1 MSDILI
7 EVKNL
12 SKKYVISSAKQKT
25 LKASV
30 LSFFKKDRFKEELWA
45 ARNIS
50 FTAKKGE
57 TLGIIGANGAGKSTL
72 LGLISRTITPTEGEV
87 TVKGRISSLLELG
100 AGFHPDLTGKENIF
114 LNGSILGISKKE
126 LMSKYEEIVEF
137 AGLEKFINNP
147 VKYYSSGMYIRLAFS
162 VAVLVDPD
170 ILLVDEVLA
179 VGDET
184 FKHKSFEKIKAF
196 RESGKTILVVS
207 HDLDTIEQICDRVLL
222 LGEGKVLDLNR
233 PDKVVKEYKN
243 MGLQQRDVAT
253 KEEWGN
259 KEAQIQEV
267 IFKNEK
273 GEVSE
278 RFASGSSLFMDIN
291 YKAFKKIE
299 NPVFGFSVHDFE
311 GRLMYGS
318 NSEIEGVKIDSI
330 DGEGVISIQIEK
342 LNFLRGK
349 FLFSFS
355 MHSSDH
361 KTNYHRL
368 DKWYS
373 IWVVSESDA
382 EGCVDLK
389 CNFDLNKG

>member
-1 MSDILI
+1 MSDTLI

-30 LSFFKKDRFKEELWA
+30 LSFFKKNQFKEELWA
-45 ARNIS
+45 VNNVS
-50 FTAKKGE
+50 FEAKKGE
-57 TLGIIGANGAGKSTL
+57 TLGVIGANGAGKSTL
-72 LGLISRTITPTEGEV
+72 LGLISRTITPTQGSV
-87 TVKGRISSLLELG
+87 SVKGRISSLLELG
-100 AGFHPDLTGKENIF
+100 AGFHPDLTGRENIF
-114 LNGSILGISKKE
+114 LNGAILGISKEE
-126 LMSKYEEIVEF
+126 LTAKYDEIVEF

-184 FKHKSFEKIKAF
+184 FKQKSFEKIKAF

-222 LGEGKVLDLNR
+222 LGEGKMLDLNR

-243 MGLQQRDVAT
+243 MGLQQRDVNV
-253 KEEWGN
+253 KEEWGS
-259 KEAQIQEV
+259 KEAEIKDVVFRNSDAE
-267 IFKNEK
+267 IC
-273 GEVSE
+273 E
-278 RFASGSSLFMDIN
+278 RIKSGSSLSMEIN
-291 YKAFKKIE
+291 YEAFTEIKE
-299 NPVFGFSVHDFE
+299 PVFGFSIHDFE

-318 NSEIEGVKIDSI
+318 NTDIEGVKISSI
-330 DGEGVISIQIEK
+330 SGKGKLLINIEK
-342 LNFLRGK
+342 INFLRGK

-368 DKWYS
+368 DKWFS
-373 IWVVSESDA
+373 LWVVSDSDA
-382 EGCVDLK
+382 EGCLDVK
-389 CNFDLNKG
+389 CQFDINNV